1 MLESK
6 SPNSVV
12 KKIFEFAENKIIEEN
27 NQMHKEIEDLMIA
40 NINEMEHEIQQMKE
54 SYEDDISRFD
64 DGNIS
69 ILTFRGFL

>member
-1 MLESK
+1 M
-6 SPNSVV
+6 